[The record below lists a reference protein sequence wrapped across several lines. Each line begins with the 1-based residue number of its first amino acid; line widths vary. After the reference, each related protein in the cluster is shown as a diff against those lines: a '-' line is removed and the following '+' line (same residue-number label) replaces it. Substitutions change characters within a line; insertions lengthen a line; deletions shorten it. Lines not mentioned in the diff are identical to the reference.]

1 MIESEKRS
9 AKPLLNLSD
18 EQKERILRLLNDQL
32 IWLILIVFFV
42 AVTMITPRF
51 LSQLNITN
59 ILLHSAVLGIM
70 VVGEVHCLLLGK
82 VDLSIESTLGFTAM
96 MGAIMMW
103 DYKWSPFMAIGLML
117 VLGVLIGLF
126 NSFMILRFKIND
138 FIVTLGMLTVLRGL
152 SLVIS
157 NGTTRYGFPKE
168 FLAFAAHTPDG
179 LISVPV
185 LIMLATYIIFH
196 TILSKRVFGRKVYA
210 TGGNSEAAYAAGI
223 NTSAILVRVY
233 VTTGV
238 LAALSGIIL
247 ASRLDSV
254 PTSLGQ
260 GMVFEVM
267 AASVVGGVSMWGGR
281 GNLIGA
287 LGGVLLLS
295 SIDSALTLTQV
306 PSFWVQ
312 TAKGL
317 ILLLAVFLDAF
328 KVRIV
333 PVLRRKWLKGEAHL
347 TTAKEEM
354 QH

>member
-1 MIESEKRS
+1 MIESKKRS
-9 AKPLLNLSD
+9 AKPLFNLSD
-18 EQKERILRLLNDQL
+18 EKKERIIRLVNDQL
-32 IWLILIVFFV
+32 IWLILIVFFLV
-42 AVTMITPRF
+42 VTLITPRF

-59 ILLHSAVLGIM
+59 ILLHSAVLGVM
-70 VVGEVHCLLLGK
+70 VVGEVHCLLIGK

-103 DYKWSPFMAIGLML
+103 DFKWSPYAAIALMIA
-117 VLGVLIGLF
+117 LGVLIGLF
-126 NSFMILRFKIND
+126 NAFMILRFKIND

-157 NGTTRYGFPKE
+157 NGTTRYGFPKV
-168 FLAFAAHTPDG
+168 FLAFAAHTKDG

-185 LIMLATYIIFH
+185 LIMLGIYIVFH
-196 TILSKRVFGRKVYA
+196 IILSRRVFGRKMYA
-210 TGGNSEAAYAAGI
+210 VGGNAEAAFAAGI
-223 NTSAILVRVY
+223 NTSRTLMRVY
-233 VTTGV
+233 VTSGV

-247 ASRLDSV
+247 AARLNSV

-267 AASVVGGVSMWGGR
+267 AAAVVGGVSMLGGR

-295 SIDSALTLTQV
+295 SIDSALVLTQV

-333 PVLRRKWLKGEAHL
+333 PIVRRKWLKGTEVHL
-347 TTAKEEM
+347 TAVEEKTK
-354 QH
+354 